1 MLKIVIDKKK
11 GIVNV
16 SFEGTTHEI
25 YKELVAAVIT
35 CLDDMGLETSK
46 GKETLSEALI
56 TFGQRLIMFAT
67 QQQKELDTTSKLK
80 EVLRGVISDLKK
92 HGEDDG

>member
-25 YKELVAAVIT
+25 YKELVAAVVT
-35 CLDDMGLETSK
+35 CLDDMELETSK
-46 GKETLSEALI
+46 GKDTLSESLI
-56 TFGQRLIMFAT
+56 TFGQHLIMFAT
-67 QQQKELDTTSKLK
+67 QQQKGLDMTSELKKALHD
-80 EVLRGVISDLKK
+80 VISRN
-92 HGEDDG
+92 EEMSE

>member
-25 YKELVAAVIT
+25 YKELVAAVVT
-35 CLDDMGLETSK
+35 CLDDMELETSK
-46 GKETLSEALI
+46 GKDTLSEAII
-56 TFGQRLIMFAT
+56 TFGQHLIMFAT
-67 QQQKELDTTSKLK
+67 QQQKELDMTSELKKKLSD
-80 EVLRGVISDLKK
+80 VISDLEKQGK
-92 HGEDDG
+92 E

>member
-11 GIVNV
+11 GIYDV

-25 YKELVAAVIT
+25 YKELVAAVAS
-35 CLDDMGLETSK
+35 CLDDMELETSK
-46 GKETLSEALI
+46 GKVTLSEAI
-56 TFGQRLIMFAT
+56 IAFGQHLIMFAT
-67 QQQKELDTTSKLK
+67 QQQKELDMTAELK
-80 EVLRGVISDLKK
+80 KAVRNVISDLEK

>member
-25 YKELVAAVIT
+25 YKELMAAVVT
-35 CLDDMGLETSK
+35 CLDDMELETSK
-46 GKETLSEALI
+46 GKDTLSESLI
-56 TFGQRLIMFAT
+56 TFGQHLIMFAT
-67 QQQKELDTTSKLK
+67 QQQKELDMTSELKKKLSD
-80 EVLRGVISDLKK
+80 VISDLEKRGK
-92 HGEDDG
+92 E

>member
-25 YKELVAAVIT
+25 YKELMAAVVT
-35 CLDDMGLETSK
+35 CLDDMELETSK
-46 GKETLSEALI
+46 GKDTLSESLI
-56 TFGQRLIMFAT
+56 TFGQHLIMFAT
-67 QQQKELDTTSKLK
+67 QQQKELDMTSELKKKLSD
-80 EVLRGVISDLKK
+80 VISDLEKR
-92 HGEDDG
+92 GEE

>member
-11 GIVNV
+11 GIDDV

-25 YKELVAAVIT
+25 YRELVGAVVS
-35 CLDDMGLETSK
+35 CLDDMKLETSK
-46 GKETLSEALI
+46 GKVTLSEAII
-56 TFGQRLIMFAT
+56 TFGQHLIMFAT
-67 QQQKELDTTSKLK
+67 QQQKGLDMTSELKKKL
-80 EVLRGVISDLKK
+80 RDVISDLEK